1 MHQTVIGQEAILQM
15 EMADAYPDI
24 VIGCA
29 GGGSNL
35 AGISFPFIPEKLNG
49 RNTRLIAVEPEASP
63 SLTRGKFAYDFGDAI
78 GMTPLLKMHTLGH
91 TFVPNP
97 IHAGGL
103 RYHGMAPLISA
114 LFEAGI
120 YEARAYHQNACFESA
135 VMFAK
140 TEGIIP
146 APEPTH
152 AIRAAVDEALLCKE
166 TGEEKNILFHLCGH
180 GHLDLSAYD
189 SYFSGDMVDY
199 ALPSESIQQAMQS
212 VPQM

>member
-1 MHQTVIGQEAILQM
+1 M

-35 AGISFPFIPEKLNG
+35 AGISFPFVANNLAGKT
-49 RNTRLIAVEPEASP
+49 NTRFIAVEPEASP
-63 SLTRGKFAYDFGDAI
+63 SLTKGNFLYDFGDAI

-91 TFVPNP
+91 SFVPNP

-114 LFEAGI
+114 LFEAGV
-120 YEARAYHQNACFESA
+120 YEARAYHQNTCFEAA
-135 VMFAK
+135 VLFAS

-152 AIRAAVDEALLCKE
+152 ALKAAIDEALVAKE

-189 SYFSGDMVDY
+189 SYFSGDMLDY
-199 ALPSESIQQAMQS
+199 ALPQEEITEAMRS
-212 VPQM
+212 VPDLG